1 MSGMFESG
9 HAFYEMP
16 RKLRELIIR
25 INQGSGR
32 VLYGNLGFMVSI
44 PGLSLACYECIDSGG
59 VNELISMGILKN
71 TLKRHHA
78 DFDIKEWWDLIP
90 EYVWNR

>member
-25 INQGSGR
+25 INQSGGR
-32 VLYGNLGFMVSI
+32 VFGVISGFQVSI
-44 PGLSLACYECIDSGG
+44 PGLSLGCYEFIDSER
-59 VNELISMGILKN
+59 VNELIKMGILKN